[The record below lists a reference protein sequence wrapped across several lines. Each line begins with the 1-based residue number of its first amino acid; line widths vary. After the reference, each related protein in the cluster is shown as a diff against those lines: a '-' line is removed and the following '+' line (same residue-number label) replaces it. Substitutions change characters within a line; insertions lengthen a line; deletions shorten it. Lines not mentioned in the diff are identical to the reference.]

1 MIIAVVIPKELLGDW
16 VYDIGGG
23 QTELNIYIIN
33 KKKTPFIQK
42 LFWELDKK
50 LFKGG
55 ETLTLKKRGHNLQ
68 FVEDTKDIKVEIKN
82 QYIFNFSDV
91 SLVDQG
97 VSQIKFAVDNNFNVF
112 RQVINSTISS
122 SYKKVALKIEQGE
135 KEFVTSVRF
144 HSISVSKNLDI
155 TIDTFLALIKNN
167 IGELEIKKEKLY
179 LKPNKPDFI
188 QILKYYIR
196 LCHKIIDYKFYT
208 NQWFIAYSFSDN
220 TIASFDYKKLNKIIP
235 PNDRFWADPI
245 VIYEEGVYYIFIEE
259 LLYSNNK
266 GHISV
271 FEIHKDGKIT
281 KPQMIIEN
289 DYHMS
294 YPFVFT
300 HKEQYYM
307 IPETSHNSS
316 IELYKA
322 TTFPYRWEFEKTLF
336 KDIKATDSTL
346 IEHNNSWWLFT
357 SIKEFKNGTYDN
369 VLNVYNSIDP
379 INGKWE
385 KHKLNTVKNGV
396 ENSRQ
401 GGPFIKDN
409 KNNLYR
415 ISQNGANN
423 YGYGFN
429 IHKIVELNQDI
440 YKEETVYSF
449 EPKGESVIGVHSF
462 SNVNGIHVF
471 DILRRIRK

>member
-1 MIIAVVIPKELLGDW
+1 MIIAVVVPKELFGDW
-16 VYDIGGG
+16 VYDIGDD
-23 QTELNIYIIN
+23 QTELNIYIAN
-33 KKKTPFIQK
+33 KKKTSFTQK
-42 LFWELDKK
+42 LFWKLDKK

-55 ETLTLKKRGHNLQ
+55 KTLTLTKRRHNLQ
-68 FVEDTKDIKVEIKN
+68 FAENIKDIKVERKN
-82 QYIFNFSDV
+82 QYIFNFSDLD
-91 SLVDQG
+91 LVDHG
-97 VSQIKFAVDNNFNVF
+97 VSQFKFAVDDNFNVF
-112 RQVINSTISS
+112 RQVINSTILI
-122 SYKKVALKIEQGE
+122 SYKKVVLKIEQGK

-144 HSISVSKNLDI
+144 HPISVSKNLDL
-155 TIDTFLALIKNN
+155 TIDTFLTLIKNN
-167 IGELEIKKEKLY
+167 IDELEIKKEKLH
-179 LKPNKPDFI
+179 LKPNKPGFA
-188 QILKYYIR
+188 QIFKYYLR
-196 LCHKIIDYKFYT
+196 FFHKIIDYKFYT
-208 NQWFIAYSFSDN
+208 NQWYIAYSFSEN

-235 PNDRFWADPI
+235 PKDRFWADPI
-245 VIYEEGVYYIFIEE
+245 VIYEEGVYYTFIEE

-281 KPQMIIEN
+281 KPKMIIEN

-294 YPFVFT
+294 YPFVFK
-300 HKEQYYM
+300 HEEQYYM

-322 TTFPYRWEFEKTLF
+322 TKFPYRWKFEKTLF
-336 KDIKATDSTL
+336 KDIKAADSTL
-346 IEHNNSWWLFT
+346 IEHNNLWWLFT

-369 VLNVYNSIDP
+369 VLNIYNSTDP
-379 INGKWE
+379 IHGKWK

-401 GGPFIKDN
+401 GGPFIKDS

-415 ISQNGANN
+415 ISQNGANA

-429 IHKIVELNQDI
+429 IHKIIELNQDI

-449 EPKGESVIGVHSF
+449 EPRDQGIIGVHSF
-462 SNVNGIHVF
+462 SNVNGIHVY
-471 DILRRIRK
+471 DILRRIRE